1 MMRPKRW
8 SVLSVALVLSLAW
21 VGCAREEPLV
31 DTLNFALGL
40 EPTTLD
46 PALPTDVYS
55 VWVIHEL
62 FPGLTDFDPQSGEV
76 VPRLATGWDTT
87 SDGLTWTFSLRD
99 DVYWAHY
106 DPQTS
111 ESVRERLLTAHDV
124 AYAVRRFFDPATA
137 APMAYAAY
145 AIKNAREIN
154 TAEIDDMDALG
165 VQALDDHTVQF
176 TLVEPA
182 AYWPSLMAMIW
193 FSPVPREAIEQHGPE
208 WTEAGN
214 TWTYGPYL
222 LGEWKHDHRIELI
235 QNPHYYDAK
244 AVSIATINVLLA
256 VDSSTLVTMY
266 ETGEL
271 DTTMVAPGELD
282 RLRAD
287 PELSQQLQ
295 VVPVPTTN
303 YVGFNLGKAPV
314 DSALVRKA
322 LSAAIDRE
330 ALVQNVL
337 RGDEVP
343 ARTFTAPGV
352 FGSPAGD
359 PAFAGITFDPEQARQ
374 WLAEAGYP
382 GGQGFPT
389 LQLWF
394 THTAAG
400 GNPFPKI
407 APFIQQQ
414 WGEHLGVEVKL
425 ASQEWK
431 AYLQTI
437 NTDPPAVWSIGWN
450 AVFPDAHCT
459 LLWPF
464 HPTEGMDK
472 LRWDPA
478 DPAAQRYMELTEQ
491 AAAETDAE
499 VRRALY
505 FEAEQILC
513 EEQAGVIPLYHE
525 TERWLTK
532 PYVER
537 TPRRLYL
544 HLYRWKV
551 RAH

>member
-1 MMRPKRW
+1 L
-8 SVLSVALVLSLAW
+8 VLSLALVLSLVF
-21 VGCAREEPLV
+21 VGCAREEPLA

-46 PALPTDVYS
+46 PALPTDLYS
-55 VWVIHEL
+55 LWIIHEL
-62 FPGLTDFDPQSGEV
+62 FPGLTDFSPESGGV
-76 VPRLATGWDTT
+76 VPRLSTEWEV
-87 SDGLTWTFSLRD
+87 SPDGLTWTFSLRD
-99 DVYWAHY
+99 DVYWTHY
-106 DPQTS
+106 DPVAG
-111 ESVRERLLTAHDV
+111 EAVKGRLVTAHDV
-124 AYAVRRFFDPATA
+124 VYAVQRFFDPATA
-137 APMAYAAY
+137 APMAFAAY
-145 AIKNAREIN
+145 AIVNSREIN
-154 TAEIDDMDALG
+154 TAELNDLEALG
-165 VQALDDHTVQF
+165 VRALDDHTVQF
-176 TLVEPA
+176 SLVEPA
-182 AYWPSLMAMIW
+182 AYWPSLMAMIC
-193 FSPVPREAIEQHGPE
+193 FSPVPREAIAQHGPE

-222 LGEWKHDHRIELI
+222 LGEWKHDDRIELVR
-235 QNPHYYDAK
+235 NPHYCDAQ
-244 AVSIATINVLLA
+244 AVHIATINVLLA
-256 VDSSTLVTMY
+256 VDPMTLVAMY
-266 ETGEL
+266 ETGEV

-282 RLRAD
+282 RLRSD

-295 VVPVPTTN
+295 VVAKPATN
-303 YVGFNLGKAPV
+303 YVAFNLGKAPV
-314 DSALVRKA
+314 DNYLVRKA
-322 LSAAIDRE
+322 LSAAIDRQ
-330 ALVQNVL
+330 ALVENVL

-352 FGSPAGD
+352 FGSPAGNPD
-359 PAFAGITFDPEQARQ
+359 FVGIAFDPEQARE

-400 GNPFPKI
+400 GNPFPKV

-414 WGEHLGVEVKL
+414 WREHLGIEVKL

-437 NTDPPAVWSIGWN
+437 NTDPPAIWALGFY
-450 AVFPDAHCT
+450 APFPDAHCT
-459 LLWPF
+459 LVWPF
-464 HPTEGMDK
+464 HPTRGMDK
-472 LRWDPA
+472 LRWDPG
-478 DPAAQRYMELTEQ
+478 DPAAQRYMEATER
-491 AAAETDAE
+491 AAVETDAE
-499 VRRALY
+499 VRKALY

-537 TPRRLYL
+537 TPSGLYL
-544 HLYRWKV
+544 HLHQWKV